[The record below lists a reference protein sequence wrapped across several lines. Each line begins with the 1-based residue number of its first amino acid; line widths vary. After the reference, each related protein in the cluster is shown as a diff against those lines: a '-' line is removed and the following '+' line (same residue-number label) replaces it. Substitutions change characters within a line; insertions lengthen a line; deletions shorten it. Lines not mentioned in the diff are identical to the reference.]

1 MDMRT
6 SKPVTILTPREL
18 SVVRLLGSGC
28 SYGEVAGQLG
38 ISPHTVVTHI
48 KNAYRKLDVHTA
60 AAAVMRAVQL
70 GLIGIIIE

>member
-1 MDMRT
+1 MT
-6 SKPVTILTPREL
+6 LTPREL
-18 SVVRLLGSGC
+18 AVVRLLSSGC
-28 SYGEVAGQLG
+28 SYEQAAVRLG

-70 GLIGIIIE
+70 GFLEISQPS